1 MNMVVRDVE
10 ERKVSREE
18 RFDRNKPVIRHKLGL
33 DKDADL
39 GPFRN
44 QDETI
49 ELVLNINV
57 DPRKPG
63 QSLRGMVALP
73 HGSGK
78 KRRVA
83 VFTSSGD
90 CASAARDAGALHAGG
105 EELVDEILSGTVSPD
120 SFDVA
125 LASPDMM
132 SVLGSRAAR
141 ILGPRGK
148 MPSAK
153 VGTVFPTDQ
162 MTDAVLGQVR
172 AASIQ
177 YRTEKEGI
185 IQVGIGKG
193 SQGAEAL
200 LDNIRAFMGEIQDSK
215 PDMYGRGKKSGG
227 GKGGSQGKKAP
238 SKAKYYLA
246 AHITSTQGKS
256 VKLDIRTV
264 DPTSSFFMSN
274 LIQ

>member
-1 MNMVVRDVE
+1 MSLIFRAAVRFPTLRTPRSVEASVVSLKNFSVAAEPFVAEIASAQRRSYTSRAHPRPTQTVPVPEAMNMVVRDVE

-141 ILGPRGK
+141 ILGPRGRC
-148 MPSAK
+148 P
-153 VGTVFPTDQ
+153 VP
-162 MTDAVLGQVR
+162 R
-172 AASIQ
+172 
-177 YRTEKEGI
+177 
-185 IQVGIGKG
+185 
-193 SQGAEAL
+193 
-200 LDNIRAFMGEIQDSK
+200 
-215 PDMYGRGKKSGG
+215 
-227 GKGGSQGKKAP
+227 
-238 SKAKYYLA
+238 
-246 AHITSTQGKS
+246 
-256 VKLDIRTV
+256 
-264 DPTSSFFMSN
+264 
-274 LIQ
+274 